1 VELVLEKF
9 RTIYLLGLYGLVN
22 NAGIV
27 GNVSFDDWLLV
38 QDYQDVFDV
47 NTLGVIRVT
56 HAFKDL
62 IKKTKYSNPLVT
74 E

>member
-1 VELVLEKF
+1 MQVCFSFV
-9 RTIYLLGLYGLVN
+9 RSSLGLHGLVN

-27 GNVSFDDWLLV
+27 GNAGVDDWLTED
-38 QDYQDVFDV
+38 DYQAVFDV

-62 IKKTKYSNPLVT
+62 IKKAKYEVCSLF
-74 E
+74 